1 MSSGKT
7 EVPGIYK
14 VREGVLINTDNNSLT
29 AYKNKKR
36 RDKRVDEMEQDM
48 QIMKNDL
55 QEIKD
60 LLKGLARR

>member
-14 VREGVLINTDNNSLT
+14 VREGVLINTDKDSLT
-29 AYKNKKR
+29 AYKNRKR
-36 RDKRVDEMEQDM
+36 REQRIDEMQDDI
-48 QIMKNDL
+48 QSLKDDL

-60 LLKGLARR
+60 LLRGLAK

>member
-14 VREGVLINTDNNSLT
+14 VREGVLINTDKDSLT
-29 AYKNKKR
+29 AYKNRKR
-36 RDKRVDEMEQDM
+36 REQRIDKMQDDI
-48 QIMKNDL
+48 QSLKDDL

-60 LLKGLARR
+60 LLRGLAK